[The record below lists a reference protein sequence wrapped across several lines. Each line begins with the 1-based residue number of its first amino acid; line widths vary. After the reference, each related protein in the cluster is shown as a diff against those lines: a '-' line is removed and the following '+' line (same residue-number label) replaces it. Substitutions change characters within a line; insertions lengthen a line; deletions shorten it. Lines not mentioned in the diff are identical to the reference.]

1 MFDQLARSI
10 SVNGIG
16 QFEDEVA
23 AFVTRAVRRGAPPV
37 LVSVLSDRSSPE
49 VARERAFGRLAA
61 FLARPD
67 RPAERPAA

>member
-10 SVNGIG
+10 SVNGIS

-23 AFVTRAVRRGAPPV
+23 AFVKRAVRRGAPPV

-49 VARERAFGRLAA
+49 VARERAFGRLAM
-61 FLARPD
+61 FLARPH
-67 RPAERPAA
+67 RAERPAA

>member
-16 QFEDEVA
+16 QLEDEVA
-23 AFVTRAVRRGAPPV
+23 AFVKRAVRQGAPPV
-37 LVSVLSDRSSPE
+37 LVSVVSDRSSPE
-49 VARERAFGRLAA
+49 VARERAFGRLAT
-61 FLARPD
+61 FLARHD